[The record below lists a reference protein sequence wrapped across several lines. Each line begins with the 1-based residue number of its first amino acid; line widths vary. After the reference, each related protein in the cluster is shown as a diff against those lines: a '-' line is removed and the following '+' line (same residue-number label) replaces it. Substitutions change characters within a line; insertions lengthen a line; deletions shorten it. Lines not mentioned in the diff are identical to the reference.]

1 MFSNVP
7 GRIAAGEGVIDAT
20 GLDGGIEHRVPFAFV
35 PTRPTSSHMAIR
47 LSGCPDALSRP
58 PPPLRSDCM
67 VGRCMFRF
75 SDARCC
81 GKEAGMPDFA
91 DSKLNELL
99 RRLPEWIRRDLAS
112 TDASRRARAE
122 DSLYAMLTPLIAGG
136 STAGKDAS

>member
-1 MFSNVP
+1 
-7 GRIAAGEGVIDAT
+7 
-20 GLDGGIEHRVPFAFV
+20 
-35 PTRPTSSHMAIR
+35 MAIL
-47 LSGCPDALSRP
+47 LSGCPDALSLP

-91 DSKLNELL
+91 DSKLNDLL
-99 RRLPEWIRRDLAS
+99 RRLPDWIRRDLAS

-122 DSLYAMLTPLIAGG
+122 DSLHAMLMPLIAGG
-136 STAGKDAS
+136 SAAGKDAG